1 MTCIVPVTDGQTVVI
16 GGDSALT
23 GGHELRLD
31 GEPKVFRVGSYVMG
45 FTTSLRMGQILRYG
59 VKFPDPPEA
68 PKDDE
73 LLHFMVTEFVE
84 AVREAFAAK
93 GFAKTARFAAPG
105 DPSVTEEGQERGGVF
120 VVGVAGQ
127 IFEIRQDYH
136 VGRPATPYTAI
147 GQGAL
152 IALGALHALAPF
164 EDLSLRARATRAL
177 EASQEYCSAVRGPF
191 HFVDLPPV
199 TPCSAGRALSATP
212 PAGNSGCRSS
222 ARSTSPSVRSPSRTA
237 FR

>member
-1 MTCIVPVTDGQTVVI
+1 MTCIVTVTDGQTVVI

-23 GGHELRLD
+23 GGHELRLA

-105 DPSVTEEGQERGGVF
+105 DPSVTEEGQERGRVF
-120 VVGVAGQ
+120 VAGVAGQ
-127 IFEIRQDYH
+127 IFEVRQDYH
-136 VGRPATPYTAI
+136 VARPATPYTAI
-147 GQGAL
+147 GRGVL

-164 EDLSLRARATRAL
+164 EDLSLRARAGWKPALPARSRSFQFVEIWPNAIGLLLLLPPLFLLIPARAL
-177 EASQEYCSAVRGPF
+177 WR
-191 HFVDLPPV
+191 
-199 TPCSAGRALSATP
+199 RAA
-212 PAGNSGCRSS
+212 CRS
-222 ARSTSPSVRSPSRTA
+222 ALRPNEQGVA
-237 FR
+237 VDF